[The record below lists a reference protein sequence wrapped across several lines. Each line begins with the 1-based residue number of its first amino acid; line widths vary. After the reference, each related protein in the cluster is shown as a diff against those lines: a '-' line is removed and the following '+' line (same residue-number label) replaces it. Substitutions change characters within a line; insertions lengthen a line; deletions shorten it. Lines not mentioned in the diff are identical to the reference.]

1 MLEELAYRI
10 VVLSLLLVAFGLG
23 GRLRRRADRVGSKIP
38 RSADGPL
45 IQGALAVSGFFYYG
59 TLCAWIGYPP
69 AVAWAQVPVPAALRW
84 SGAPLAAVGISLA
97 LWALRELGRNVTP
110 TAAPRSDAS
119 LVTSGP
125 YRRVRHPL
133 YSSMLLTI
141 PGFALLARNAL
152 VLAGGVAVLL
162 VLLLRVRREEKELFS
177 RFGEKYRA
185 YRDRTGALVPRR
197 SGWFDPSSELD
208 S

>member
-1 MLEELAYRI
+1 MLEELEYRI
-10 VVLSLLLVAFGLG
+10 VVLSLLLVAFGFG
-23 GRLRRRADRVGSKIP
+23 GRLRRRADRVGSKVP
-38 RSADGPL
+38 RSTDGSL
-45 IQGALAVSGFFYYG
+45 IRGALAVSGFLYYG
-59 TLCAWIGYPP
+59 TLCAWIGYP
-69 AVAWAQVPVPAALRW
+69 ASVAWAQVPVAAGLRW
-84 SGAPLAAVGISLA
+84 SGAPLAAVGIALA
-97 LWALRELGRNVTP
+97 LWALRELGLNVTP
-110 TAAPRSDAS
+110 TAAPRSDAT

-162 VLLLRVRREEKELFS
+162 VLLLRVRREEKELLS

-197 SGWFDPSSELD
+197 SGGFDRSSESD

>member
-1 MLEELAYRI
+1 MLEELEYRV
-10 VVLSLLLVAFGLG
+10 VVLSLLLVAFGIG
-23 GRLRRRADRVGSKIP
+23 GRLRRRADRAGSKVP
-38 RSADGPL
+38 RSTDGPL
-45 IQGALAVSGFFYYG
+45 IRGALAASGFLYYG

-69 AVAWAQVPVPAALRW
+69 SVAWAQVPVAPGLRW
-84 SGAPLAAVGISLA
+84 SGAPLAAVGIALA
-97 LWALRELGRNVTP
+97 LWSLRELGRNVTP
-110 TAAPRSDAS
+110 TALPRSDAT

-141 PGFALLARNAL
+141 PGFALLARNTL

-162 VLLLRVRREEKELFS
+162 VLLLRVRREEKALLS
-177 RFGEKYRA
+177 RFGEEYRS
-185 YRDRTGALVPRR
+185 YRDRTGALVPGR
-197 SGWFDPSSELD
+197 SSWFDRSSELN